1 MVPPPL
7 INIQRPSVSSASTTQ
22 RSNPFLPV
30 PDPFSNSVFT
40 PPPYPG
46 SASRSTSQPP
56 AHRKSVAFADA
67 ADVAGNRSTTTIA
80 SSQQSGLHR
89 HADNN
94 RGYEAGDD
102 TDSTIDG
109 RNRGPARSQ
118 TLPEVTSNGASGASL
133 DPNARNSKK
142 RHHHRRRSADPT
154 ASSTPLAGP
163 SDPPTSSSRAPNPP
177 VSPAP
182 SDQTIDLPDRF
193 DKYGRKKP
201 EAGEDPLADRLD
213 NIIAGKGATGKL
225 FGNFVDGL
233 FGPEGRKKGP
243 KSK

>member
-1 MVPPPL
+1 M
-7 INIQRPSVSSASTTQ
+7 INIQRPSVSSASTTH

-30 PDPFSNSVFT
+30 PDPFNSSMFT
-40 PPPYPG
+40 PPPYSA

-67 ADVAGNRSTTTIA
+67 PEVAGTRSTTTIA

-89 HADNN
+89 HSDQN

-109 RNRGPARSQ
+109 RTRGPARSQ
-118 TLPEVTSNGASGASL
+118 TLPEVTANGASGFASASL
-133 DPNARNSKK
+133 DKK

-154 ASSTPLAGP
+154 ASSTSAAGP
-163 SDPPTSSSRAPNPP
+163 SDPPRTSSRAPEPP

-182 SDQTIDLPDRF
+182 SDQTIDLPERF
-193 DKYGRKKP
+193 DKHGRKKP
-201 EAGEDPLADRLD
+201 ELGEDPLADKLD
-213 NIIAGKGATGKL
+213 NILAGKGTTGKL

-233 FGPEGRKKGP
+233 FGPEGRKKGG
-243 KSK
+243 KGK